1 MSLTTLRVVL
11 DQVGDPVP
19 SGIGRYALEL
29 TRALIE
35 TAPRGC
41 DVAGIVASSP
51 PSEYERIEQQLPG
64 LSDLFKSALD
74 RRQLAAAWQ
83 HGFTRLPG
91 AGMVHAPSLFAPLY
105 RHDRINS
112 PGEQTVVTIHHSA
125 AFTHPETLPSRTVAW
140 TRAMAKRA
148 ERYADAIVVPT
159 HAVADD
165 LASVFDMGDRIRV
178 IAAAVSPSLDP
189 GPSRD
194 SHAAALDLPERYVL
208 AVGGLDGVSGIP
220 ALVRAAAGPHA
231 PEVPLLLV
239 GVSDGELDALIRDL
253 DAPLDRSRVRALG
266 VLGETDLAVAYSRA
280 TVVAVPAIS
289 AGSGLVALEAM
300 SLGAPVVHSDTPAL
314 LEVCSDAGVVVARD
328 DAEGYPER
336 LAEAVRSV
344 LDDSALAAE
353 LTVRGRDRARAF
365 SWRDSAEKTWQLHA
379 DL

>member
-1 MSLTTLRVVL
+1 VSLTTLRVVL

-51 PSEYERIEQQLPG
+51 PSEYERIEHQLPG

-105 RHDRINS
+105 RHDRVNA

-165 LASVFDMGDRIRV
+165 LSTALNLGDRVRV

-208 AVGGLDGVSGIP
+208 AVGGLDGLSGIP

-239 GVSDGELDALIRDL
+239 GVSPDELDTLVRDL
-253 DAPLDRSRVRALG
+253 DPSFDRSRVHALG

-280 TVVAVPAIS
+280 AVVAVPAMS

-314 LEVCSDAGVVVARD
+314 REVCSDAGVVVARD

-365 SWRDSAEKTWQLHA
+365 SWRDSAEKSWQLHA

>member
-165 LASVFDMGDRIRV
+165 LVSALNLGDRVRV

-239 GVSDGELDALIRDL
+239 GVSDDELDALVRDL

>member
-165 LASVFDMGDRIRV
+165 LASALNLGDRVRV

-208 AVGGLDGVSGIP
+208 AVGGLDGASGIP

-239 GVSDGELDALIRDL
+239 GVSDDELDALVRDL

-280 TVVAVPAIS
+280 TAVAVPAIS

>member
-165 LASVFDMGDRIRV
+165 LVSALNLGDRVRV

-239 GVSDGELDALIRDL
+239 GVSDDELDALVRDL

-353 LTVRGRDRARAF
+353 LTVRGRDRSRAF